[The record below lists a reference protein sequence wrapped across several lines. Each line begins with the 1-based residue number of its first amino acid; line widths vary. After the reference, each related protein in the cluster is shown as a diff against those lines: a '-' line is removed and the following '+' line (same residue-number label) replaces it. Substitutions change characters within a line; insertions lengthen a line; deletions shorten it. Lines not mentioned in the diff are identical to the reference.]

1 MTKILLVLT
10 EKGFVPDFL
19 IKQAALYLSKRR
31 LAEQSIS
38 MNKEKVVKL
47 LSDGDV
53 AEKTVDA
60 NEQHYEVPPEFF
72 RKVLGKRL
80 KYSCSLFDD
89 QITLDQAEDKMLDLY
104 IQRADISNGQEI
116 LDLGCGWGSFSLYV
130 AEKFPD
136 SKITSLSNSN
146 DQINFIKSQSK
157 IKSLKNIDTVKM
169 DVNRLR
175 LNKKFDR
182 IVSIEMFE
190 HLRNYKSILNSLGSL
205 LSDNGKLFV
214 HIFCNKETT
223 YFYEV
228 KSDFDWMTKYFFLG
242 GIMPSKDIF
251 SYFNE
256 SLTVI
261 NQWDVNGNH
270 YSKTSKSWLENLYAN
285 KNEILNIFSSHYE
298 DPIIWFN
305 RWRIFFL
312 TCEVFFAMKEGDEY
326 LVSHYLFEKNTL

>member
-1 MTKILLVLT
+1 MTKILLRLT

-19 IKQAALYLSKRR
+19 IKKAALYLSKKR
-31 LAEQSIS
+31 LAEPSTS
-38 MNKEKVVKL
+38 KNKEKVIKL

-53 AEKTVDA
+53 AEKTFDA

-72 RKVLGKRL
+72 EKVLGQKL
-80 KYSCSLFDD
+80 KYSCSLFDG
-89 QITLDQAEDKMLDLY
+89 QISLDQAEDKMLDLY

-157 IKSLKNIDTVKM
+157 IRNLKNIDAVKM
-169 DVNRLR
+169 DVNYLR

-190 HLRNYKSILNSLGSL
+190 HLRNYKSILNSVSNL
-205 LSDNGKLFV
+205 LLDNGKLFV

-228 KSDFDWMTKYFFLG
+228 ESDFDWMTKYFFLG

-256 SLTVI
+256 NLTVI

-270 YSKTSKSWLENLYAN
+270 YSKTSKGWLKNLYAN

-312 TCEVFFAMKEGDEY
+312 TCEVFFAMRGGNEY
-326 LVSHYLFEKNTL
+326 LVSHYLFEKTNL